1 MSTLPAP
8 TPGAERSAASLLAPA
23 DLAELIG
30 AFNEVTA
37 KLQSAH
43 DQLRGEVARLTR
55 ELGEANSALERSR
68 RLAALGEMA
77 AGIAHEIRNPLGS
90 VRLYARMLEQDLT
103 DRPGEQ
109 GIALKIAGAARA
121 MDGIVNDV
129 LTFSREFRLRPQVI
143 DVPDLFDRVLESC
156 CHDGVP
162 GWKQVAVVRE
172 DRGVEVPEFEADHSL
187 LQQALVNVVRNAFEA
202 MADVP
207 DRTHTLTLGATAR
220 PRAVPVADAS
230 NETARP
236 EDGAW
241 HPGGIIT
248 LTIRDTGPGV
258 RPEVVERMFN
268 PFFTTRNLGTGLGL
282 AIVHRIIDAHAGR
295 VSVTNNTDAPG
306 ATVSIELPLRVSA
319 RGEGRGEPDERT
331 ESTTEPRPANRQE
344 AERLETAR

>member
-1 MSTLPAP
+1 MSTAVAP
-8 TPGAERSAASLLAPA
+8 TPDSDRNAFAALAPA
-23 DLAELIG
+23 DLAELMR
-30 AFNEVTA
+30 AFNDVTA
-37 KLQSAH
+37 KLQASH
-43 DQLRGEVARLTR
+43 EQLRGEVARLTR

-90 VRLYARMLEQDLT
+90 VRLYARMLEQDLA
-103 DRPGEQ
+103 DRPSEQ
-109 GIALKIAGAARA
+109 GISVKIAGAARV
-121 MDGIVNDV
+121 MEGIVSDV

-207 DRTHTLTLGATAR
+207 DRKHTLTLGVGGTTRPGVVIPRDTENAAR
-220 PRAVPVADAS
+220 PQGGSCHPV
-230 NETARP
+230 
-236 EDGAW
+236 G
-241 HPGGIIT
+241 HPVV
-248 LTIRDTGPGV
+248 LTIRDTGPGI

-306 ATVSIELPLRVSA
+306 ATVSIELPLRVHPRTAES
-319 RGEGRGEPDERT
+319 T
-331 ESTTEPRPANRQE
+331 ESTTETRPANRQE